1 MYLPAPQSDGVDVT
15 TVAELQQVADDV
27 GCQVIGS
34 FRNTDDCNTVRI
46 KDSVQCSASSYKRA
60 DCSREL
66 AKHNRKLQKTRVLW
80 YNNSVNITYRP
91 ELVHPTAYIAPNATI
106 VGEVHIASG
115 ASVWFGCVLRGD
127 NAAIT
132 VGARTN
138 VQDLTLIHVDL
149 DEPCTL
155 GEGVTVGHRVVL
167 HSATVEDG
175 ALIGIGAIV
184 LNGTVVGQEAIVGAG
199 ALVPEGMV
207 IPSRHL
213 ALGIPARVVRELAPE
228 EVERTH
234 SFAVHYVERAR
245 ALRAMISGHDLVVN
259 KGG

>member
-1 MYLPAPQSDGVDVT
+1 
-15 TVAELQQVADDV
+15 
-27 GCQVIGS
+27 
-34 FRNTDDCNTVRI
+34 
-46 KDSVQCSASSYKRA
+46 
-60 DCSREL
+60 
-66 AKHNRKLQKTRVLW
+66 
-80 YNNSVNITYRP
+80 VNITYHP

-106 VGEVHIASG
+106 VGEVYIAGG

-127 NAAIT
+127 NAPIA

-138 VQDLTLIHVDL
+138 IQDLTLIHVDL

-155 GEGVTVGHRVVL
+155 GEGVTVGHRAVL

-199 ALVPEGMV
+199 ALVPERMV
-207 IPSRHL
+207 VPPRHL
-213 ALGIPARVVRELAPE
+213 ALGVPARVVRELAPD

-234 SFAVHYVERAR
+234 GFAEHYVERAR
-245 ALRAMISGHDLVVN
+245 AFRAMSSGRDLVAN